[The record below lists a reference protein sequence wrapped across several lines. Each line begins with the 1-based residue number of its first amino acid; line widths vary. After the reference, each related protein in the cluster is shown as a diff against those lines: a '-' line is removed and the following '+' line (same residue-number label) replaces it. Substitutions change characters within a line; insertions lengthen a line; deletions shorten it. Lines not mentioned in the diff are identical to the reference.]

1 MRVCNFDILKNPLI
15 RLGMKMN
22 KTLWVSLIA
31 SSVVISGCAGSPGW
45 YLQHKEQVRYE
56 IGDYEV
62 VTVPMGPDRFDA
74 FVGKAKNFEV
84 MEFKGVAIEAIEKR
98 SGCKVVDSE
107 FSPPRAIGIG
117 YILQAKVE
125 CAK

>member
-1 MRVCNFDILKNPLI
+1 
-15 RLGMKMN
+15 MKKVFCM
-22 KTLWVSLIA
+22 A
-31 SSVVISGCAGSPGW
+31 VISGALLTSGCVGSPAW
-45 YLQHKEQVRYE
+45 YLKHKEQVRYE

-74 FVGKAKNFEV
+74 FVGKAKNFD
-84 MEFKGVAIEAIEKR
+84 MIEFKGVAIEAIEKR
-98 SGCKVVDSE
+98 SGCKVVDSG
-107 FSPPRAIGIG
+107 FNPPRAIGVG